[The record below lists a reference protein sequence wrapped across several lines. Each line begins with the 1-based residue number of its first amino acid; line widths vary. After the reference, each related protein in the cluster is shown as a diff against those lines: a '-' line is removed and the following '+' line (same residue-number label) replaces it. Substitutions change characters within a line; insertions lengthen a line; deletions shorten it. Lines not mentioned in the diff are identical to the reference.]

1 MWSTRPGLLIKPG
14 TATSTWLQA
23 FHEPFCANSTPD
35 LCLTPVSPC
44 MHTQESPAFFSGCLF
59 CCFVVVWFG
68 VAFVVWHFMQ
78 ETLSKTTQAD
88 LCISCINGASTRAKK
103 RHQDSQEGLTPGGLE
118 ASAGSPSI
126 TAGLVGVAFSMA
138 LKKRFRENNT
148 KVGGTWTRHLQQGGT
163 FLLVHGVTG
172 APFLKVWI
180 LGIVSNRWFPKD

>member
-1 MWSTRPGLLIKPG
+1 MSLFALIQRPICVSHRFHLACTLKSLLL
-14 TATSTWLQA
+14 SSL
-23 FHEPFCANSTPD
+23 
-35 LCLTPVSPC
+35 VV
-44 MHTQESPAFFSGCLF
+44 
-59 CCFVVVWFG
+59 CFVVLWWFG
-68 VAFVVWHFMQ
+68 LVAFVVWHFMQ

-148 KVGGTWTRHLQQGGT
+148 KGEPF
-163 FLLVHGVTG
+163 FLYMG
-172 APFLKVWI
+172 
-180 LGIVSNRWFPKD
+180 